1 MEEDWFVTLST
12 GSVLTCYTDG
22 FCLGNPG
29 PGGWGVAIEKRGSF
43 VEFSGGEQNTTNNR
57 MELKACVRALE
68 IVPARLLPNIKTD
81 SRYVIDG
88 LRKWILNWKKN
99 NWRTSSNQ
107 PVKNK
112 DLWERLDSLNIDKFS
127 NSVRFEWVPAH
138 TGIVGNERADSLA
151 NGKAHDYKNT
161 L

>member
-1 MEEDWFVTLST
+1 
-12 GSVLTCYTDG
+12 
-22 FCLGNPG
+22 
-29 PGGWGVAIEKRGSF
+29 
-43 VEFSGGEQNTTNNR
+43 
-57 MELKACVRALE
+57 MELEACVRALE
-68 IVPARLLPNIKTD
+68 IVPPHLLPNVKTD

-99 NWRTSSNQ
+99 NWKTASNQ

-112 DLWERLDSLNIDKFS
+112 DLWERLDSLNIEKFS
-127 NSVRFEWVPAH
+127 NRVQFEWVPAH

-151 NGKAHDYKNT
+151 NGKAHDFKNT